1 EKDIPVQ
8 VALGAYHV
16 AICGDPWVREFLAR
30 HPDEGL
36 VRLRPLGFG
45 ESRVV
50 LAAPEETVKRLGPV
64 EAWARWSGIRIATEF
79 PWMTGRLVRTMRLPR
94 ARVLALWG
102 AAEAYPPED
111 AEACLI
117 AVTDDEPLLRHGLV
131 PLATVAHGPAW
142 LIASRAALA
151 RRDLSPLLAPLLA
164 LPPPPPLP
172 QSQPLARAPPYDS

>member
-1 EKDIPVQ
+1 MLKLALPGGDLRAAAAGALASAGLRIEEYAAGSRSLRVPVEGQGDLVARAFREKDIPVQ

-79 PWMTGRLVRTMRLPR
+79 PWMAERLVRTMRLPR
-94 ARVLALWG
+94 ARVLALW
-102 AAEAYPPED
+102 
-111 AEACLI
+111 
-117 AVTDDEPLLRHGLV
+117 
-131 PLATVAHGPAW
+131 
-142 LIASRAALA
+142 
-151 RRDLSPLLAPLLA
+151 
-164 LPPPPPLP
+164 
-172 QSQPLARAPPYDS
+172 